1 MVGPSRRDA
10 CADSAGEI
18 LWVTDDERREN
29 MSPTGPPDS
38 ADDSRVATYLRT
50 HTNPPVFLTSVALIL
65 AFLVAGSVFTDATS
79 DAASATMD
87 FIATYFG
94 WFYILAAT
102 GFLVFVVGL
111 MTSRYGRL
119 RLGPD
124 DSRPEYRTLPWFAML
139 FTAGMGIGLVFYGV
153 YEPAYYLDPTSGSP
167 IASTDPQQ
175 RATEAM
181 NYTIYHWGLQPW
193 AIYIVLGLAMGYFC
207 FRKGLPLRPASAFYP
222 LFKDKTFG
230 WRGNLIDVLAV
241 FGTLFGLATSLGLG
255 AQQVNAGL
263 STLFGVPVDTTVQI
277 ALIAAITSIAVV
289 SVMLGV
295 DKGIRRLSVLNLG
308 LAGLLMV
315 FIFAVGPKLFILT
328 GLADYT
334 GYYLQNLVGTS
345 FQVFNPQTEP
355 DAAAWQAGWTLFYWG
370 WWMSWAPFVG
380 MFIARISYGRTVRQ
394 FVAGALIAPVAASI
408 TWFAVLG
415 GAGLYTEING
425 ATDIAGSAPENALFL
440 LLQSLPVPEILAVLA
455 SVLTIVVV
463 TLFFATSSDSGSLVI
478 DMLTNGGDPNPLR
491 LQRLFWAVT
500 EGAVAAVLLGI
511 GGATALEA
519 LQAASITAGLPF
531 AFVLILM
538 CIGLY
543 KAFRQEP
550 LDATSPEVRPATL
563 AAREPDRNR
572 DGPVGTAARPTTADE
587 TRTGIPD

>member
-1 MVGPSRRDA
+1 
-10 CADSAGEI
+10 
-18 LWVTDDERREN
+18 
-29 MSPTGPPDS
+29 MSTTEPPGTTGGNP
-38 ADDSRVATYLRT
+38 VVTYLRT
-50 HTNPPVFLTSVALIL
+50 HTNPPVFLTSAVLVV
-65 AFLVAGSVFTDATS
+65 AFLVVGSVFTDATS
-79 DAASATMD
+79 TAASAVMD

-94 WFYILAAT
+94 WFYVLPAT
-102 GFLVFVVGL
+102 GFLVFVVAL
-111 MTSRYGRL
+111 MVSRYGRL

-124 DSRPEYRTLPWFAML
+124 DSRPEYRTIPWFAML

-153 YEPAYYLDPTSGSP
+153 YEPAYYLDPASSSP
-167 IASTDPQQ
+167 IASTDPAQ

-193 AIYIVLGLAMGYFC
+193 AIYIVLGLAMGYFS

-263 STLFGVPVDTTVQI
+263 STLFGVPVNATVQI
-277 ALIAAITSIAVV
+277 GLIAAITAIAVV
-289 SVMLGV
+289 SVMAGI

-308 LAGLLMV
+308 LALLLMLVV
-315 FIFAVGPKLFILT
+315 FIFGPKLFILT
-328 GLADYT
+328 GLAENT

-345 FQVFNPQTEP
+345 FEVFNPGTEP
-355 DAAAWQAGWTLFYWG
+355 EAAAWQASWTLFYWG

-394 FVAGALIAPVAASI
+394 LVGGALLAPVGASI

-415 GAGLYTEING
+415 GSGLFYEMNG
-425 ATDIAGSAPENALFL
+425 TTDIAGSPAEQSLFL
-440 LLQSLPVPEILAVLA
+440 LLQALPIPEILSVLA

-463 TLFFATSSDSGSLVI
+463 VLFFATSSDSGSLVV
-478 DMLTNGGDPNPLR
+478 DMLTNGGDPNP
-491 LQRLFWAVT
+491 QRAQRFFWAVT
-500 EGAVAAVLLGI
+500 EGAVAAVLLGV
-511 GGATALEA
+511 GGETALQA

-531 AFVLILM
+531 AVVLILM
-538 CIGLY
+538 CVGLY
-543 KAFRQEP
+543 KAFQDEP
-550 LDATSPEVRPATL
+550 L
-563 AAREPDRNR
+563 AAAP
-572 DGPVGTAARPTTADE
+572 TAARMATREAREHDDTEGEPVEPTATATSATD
-587 TRTGIPD
+587 R